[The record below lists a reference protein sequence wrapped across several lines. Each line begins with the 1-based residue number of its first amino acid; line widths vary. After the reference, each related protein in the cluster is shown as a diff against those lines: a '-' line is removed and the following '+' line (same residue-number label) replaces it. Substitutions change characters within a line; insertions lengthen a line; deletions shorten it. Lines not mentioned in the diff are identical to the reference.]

1 MPRAPAAGP
10 SRSPNTPDYFSSL
23 AELAAWAES
32 PRPPKD
38 RFAAPPVPYSPLAA
52 AESAQD
58 GRGRLLV
65 CHDYKGGYCEK
76 DDERGYTFGGRWHL
90 VDTFIYFSHHR
101 VSCPPPDWIRSA
113 HVNGTK
119 IMGTLIFEW
128 DAGREDIVELVSPSA
143 ASSAP
148 SPPASRFNR
157 LSTRYADY
165 LVDLAVDRGFEGW
178 LVNVEVELGGD
189 KHSLEAGSDGR
200 DTAREHALAL
210 LTWLRYFR
218 AEISKRVPGGEVIWY
233 DAVTTQGRLAWQ
245 NAVTDLNLPFFEAC
259 DGIFLNYWWR
269 PEHVAL
275 TARLIDGLDPKRR
288 KDVYFGIDVF
298 GRGSYGGGGFETW
311 RAIHTI
317 AAGQPGTPSGFSTAL
332 FAPGWTV
339 EAESL
344 AHSLGSPEGFA
355 RWQADDDYLFSTEQ
369 TTPSVE
375 PERRRHERER
385 REQRGVM
392 RARQLAA
399 ATAPSASPLP
409 LPLRQPIP
417 PSFDYTAPLA
427 PPPGSELSIT
437 HRPIAD
443 FQPTPRPTPCPDFR
457 FYTNFSAGSGHG
469 FFVEGQSV
477 LDSAAG
483 AGRGW
488 TDVAHAEAHPS
499 LLFRSA
505 RPPGIETEL
514 VEDDAWEGPRAL
526 KVTVAA
532 LEGDQARDGPTTS
545 AELRRVPMHAL
556 AFPATTREVSVTTS
570 VIWKSMSGGTG
581 VIPRLHSPAIETA
594 LKGRTAPID
603 LPLTAE
609 WTRTTV
615 VHRLPASTGQR
626 TMHLSLELP
635 ISQTIFVGS
644 ISIQPSRVTSHPL
657 YSLSELSYDRDSSQL
672 IWTVDLIPFAGHSP
686 SLASVHSAASLR
698 YHIWCRGPGGV
709 NAWLGTTRC
718 RSFAAGL
725 GALAEDGGEIEVVA
739 MDHDVEASRLSRTI
753 KSLLT

>member
-38 RFAAPPVPYSPLAA
+38 RFAAPPVPYSALAN
-52 AESAQD
+52 AESAQE

-119 IMGTLIFEW
+119 ILGTLIFEW
-128 DAGREDIVELVSPSA
+128 DAGREDIVELVSPSG

-157 LSTRYADY
+157 LSTRHADY

-189 KHSLEAGSDGR
+189 KHSHGAGSDGQ
-200 DTAREHALAL
+200 D
-210 LTWLRYFR
+210 
-218 AEISKRVPGGEVIWY
+218 
-233 DAVTTQGRLAWQ
+233 GRLAWQ
-245 NAVTDLNLPFFEAC
+245 NAVTDLNFPFFEAC

-269 PEHVAL
+269 PEHVAS
-275 TARLIDGLDPKRR
+275 TARLIDGLDTKRR
-288 KDVYFGIDVF
+288 KDVCFGIDVF

-311 RAIHTI
+311 RAMHTI

-344 AHSLGSPEGFA
+344 AHSLDSPQAFA
-355 RWQADDDYLFSTEQ
+355 RWQADDDYLFSTERS
-369 TTPSVE
+369 TPSVE
-375 PERRRHERER
+375 SERRRHERER

-409 LPLRQPIP
+409 LALRQPIP

-427 PPPGSELSIT
+427 PPPGAELGIV

-443 FQPTPRPTPCPDFR
+443 CLPTPRPTPCPDFR

-477 LDSAAG
+477 LDGAAG

-488 TDVAHAEAHPS
+488 TDVAHAEAYPS

-505 RPPGIETEL
+505 RPPGIEAEL

-526 KVTVAA
+526 KVIVAA
-532 LEGDQARDGPTTS
+532 LEGVQARDGPTTS

-556 AFPATTREVSVTTS
+556 VLPATTREVSVTTL
-570 VIWKSMSGGTG
+570 VVWKSTSGGTG
-581 VIPRLHSPAIETA
+581 VIPRLHHPATETA
-594 LKGRTAPID
+594 LKGRTAPND
-603 LPLTAE
+603 LPLTAG

-615 VHRLPASTGQR
+615 VHRLPASTERR

-635 ISQTIFVGS
+635 ISQTIFIGT
-644 ISIQPSRVTSHPL
+644 ISIQPSRATSLPL
-657 YSLSELSYDRDSSQL
+657 YSLSRLSYDRNSSQL
-672 IWTVDLIPFAGHSP
+672 NWTVDLIPFAGHSP
-686 SLASVHSAASLR
+686 SLASVHSPASLR
-698 YHIWCRGPGGV
+698 YHIWCRGRGGV
-709 NAWLGTTRC
+709 TAWLGTTRC
-718 RSFAAGL
+718 RSFSAEL
-725 GALAEDGGEIEVVA
+725 GALAEDEGEIEVVA
-739 MDHDVEASRLSRTI
+739 MDQDVEASRLSRTI